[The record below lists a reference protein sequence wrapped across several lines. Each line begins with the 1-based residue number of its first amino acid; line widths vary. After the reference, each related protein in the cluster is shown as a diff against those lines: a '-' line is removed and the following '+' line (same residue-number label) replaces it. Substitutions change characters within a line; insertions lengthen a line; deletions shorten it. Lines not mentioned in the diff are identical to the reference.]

1 MSIPRYLPVCLTLAL
16 LGAGQPV
23 VASTLPSSTQAC
35 GVDVSDA
42 LLRTFYPTMTGRSPI
57 VLPRTTAKRGRT
69 VTTEVHGWQVVQA
82 DQTLGFVLVD
92 EAMGKSRPITWLLAV
107 DADLKV
113 LGIEILAYRESHGGE
128 VKRRDWRA
136 QFRGAH
142 SASPLQHGRDI
153 DNIAGA
159 TISCRSITSGVRAN
173 LALLAQ
179 AKQTGQ
185 LPQATAAA
193 TDTATDTLDLDVD
206 EGAYAF
212 RSQVVMGTL
221 LTVLVDDEP
230 QQALQASTIV
240 FEEVRRW
247 ERILSERDPNSELS
261 VWLQAA
267 KRAPTATATADL
279 LGMLRAAQRL
289 HSETQGACDASV
301 GPLVRA
307 WRAADARAELP
318 AAHEL
323 DQARQACGWQ
333 WYAEDAHAGTWRV
346 LQAGASLDF
355 GGLAKGWALDRAAE
369 KLRQAGLTR
378 VLLDFGGQLLALD
391 APRGQAGWT
400 VTPAH
405 GLAEGQPFSLVHGS
419 VAVSGDDERGLQ
431 IDGQRHSHIIDP
443 RTGTPVA
450 PHAPV
455 LVWASS
461 ALDADAWAT
470 AVYIMGPSAIP
481 LLEARGHRA
490 RQPRP

>member
-23 VASTLPSSTQAC
+23 VASTLASSTQAC

-42 LLRTFYPTMTGRSPI
+42 LLRTFYPAMTGRSPI

-185 LPQATAAA
+185 LSSVIPAV
-193 TDTATDTLDLDVD
+193 TATPDLDVD
-206 EGAYAF
+206 EGSYAF

-247 ERILSERDPNSELS
+247 ERILSERDPTSELS
-261 VWLQAA
+261 QWLQSAKGAA
-267 KRAPTATATADL
+267 TNSATADL
-279 LGMLRAAQRL
+279 LSMLRAARRL
-289 HSETQGACDASV
+289 HLETEGACDATI

-307 WRAADARAELP
+307 WREADARAEAP
-318 AAHEL
+318 AVQAL

-470 AVYIMGPSAIP
+470 AVYIMGPSAVP